1 MTVTTNI
8 PTIIPACVMEQIYN
22 TVRIEKEREEE
33 RIRLEEERRA
43 EEARKAEEER
53 QRKLCAI
60 ILNSPFIP
68 AINQSLAEY
77 GWCRLTIGRIYNNIE
92 GHEIDFSNCSCDA
105 YFDELTNRFVFDF
118 LVEQY
123 RQAGYEIGG
132 WGVYS
137 RNYYKEEE
145 RIIYAKTNCNTC
157 EL

>member
-8 PTIIPACVMEQIYN
+8 STVIPACVMEQIHN
-22 TVRIEKEREEE
+22 TVRIKKEREAERIRREEE
-33 RIRLEEERRA
+33 RKA

-53 QRKLCAI
+53 QRKLSTI

-77 GWCRLTIGRIYNNIE
+77 GWCRLTIGNIKNQIE
-92 GHEIDFSNCSCDA
+92 GHEIDFSNWGFDA
-105 YFDELTNRFVFDF
+105 YFEELTNRFVFDF

-123 RQAGYEIGG
+123 RQAGYKIGG

-145 RIIYAKTNCNTC
+145 RIIFAETNCDTC